1 MVWSSAGRARHR
13 DAILKPRGLLC
24 VHVAYAP
31 VPDAPAILADDDI
44 LAVADLHIG
53 IEAELEESG
62 VTLPSQTRK
71 MAKRLRELVQRTGA
85 KRLVLLGD
93 VKHFIPGISPTE
105 RRDLPIFFNELY
117 DVVEEIH
124 IASGN
129 HDPLLRPYIGE
140 LVKIHKPTGFRL
152 GETGF
157 VHGHAWP
164 AEDVMAASTLLM
176 GHNHPAVVFVD
187 AFGARHVQPVWV
199 RVPFRKKHARYAKM
213 PKEAIVVPAFNDL
226 CGGTPVND
234 LRTKFLG
241 PLVADD
247 VVRLDRARLHLLDG
261 TDLGLLP

>member
-1 MVWSSAGRARHR
+1 MVS
-13 DAILKPRGLLC
+13 
-24 VHVAYAP
+24 AP
-31 VPDAPAILADDDI
+31 VPDAPAILVEEDI

-53 IEAELEESG
+53 IEAELQESG

-71 MAKRLRELVQRTGA
+71 MAKRLRDLVGRTGA

-117 DVVEEIH
+117 DSVEEIH

-140 LVKIHKPTGFRL
+140 IVEIHRPTGFRI

-164 AEDVMAASTLLM
+164 AEDVMNVPTLLM

-187 AFGARHVQPVWV
+187 AFGARNIQPVWV
-199 RVPFRKKHARYAKM
+199 RAPFQKRHEKYAKM
-213 PKEAIVVPAFNDL
+213 PKEAIIVPAFNDL
-226 CGGTPVND
+226 CGGTPMND
-234 LRTKFLG
+234 RRAKFLG
-241 PLVADD
+241 PLLAQE

-261 TDLGLLP
+261 TDLGTLPALKVDARFRWQDYRQ